1 MRYPFILLIAFAF
14 FSCKDLEIVRYEYST
29 STQMGRTVLAVTQ
42 DSVIVTFNGRGE
54 PSYWARETKEGEWES
69 LNASMQDVDLSKVSS
84 LEAPS
89 NGRMTDRA
97 PIAKFNFVGKD
108 SSISSAPFDAG
119 KPHEMLSPLM
129 EVFSKIEE
137 VNKL

>member
-1 MRYPFILLIAFAF
+1 MKYLLILLSAFMLI
-14 FSCKDLEIVRYEYST
+14 SCKELEIIRYEYST

-42 DSVIVTFNGRGE
+42 DSVTVTFNGRGE
-54 PSYWARETKEGEWES
+54 PTYWARETKDGEWEA
-69 LNASMQDVDLSKVSS
+69 LNASMNGVDITKVPT

-89 NGRMTDRA
+89 NRRATDAA
-97 PIAKFNFVGKD
+97 PYAKFNFVGKD
-108 SSISSAPFDAG
+108 STVTSASFDGG

-129 EVFSKIEE
+129 QEFIKIQE